1 MAGKRAHGEGYITQT
16 PNGKWRG
23 QLMDGNDPITGKRII
38 ISFTAPTKREVLQK
52 IQNYKLEKE
61 QKKKA
66 PPMTFSQWA
75 DRWYEDYRTQ
85 VEPSTYS
92 NYKYTLQDLKD
103 HFGKAELM
111 AIRPMDIN
119 DYLTGLLRKGFSH
132 SKISKCRAMLIQI
145 LDSALV
151 NGLLDRNPARAAKA
165 IRAESVTGELVPA
178 PKDAFT
184 PEEVE
189 RLMEDLPDDAIGNAI
204 RLLLGSGMRI
214 QELVAL
220 TAADIAEDGSWV
232 DINKAVK
239 MVDGKPVLGPPK
251 SRRGIRTIPIP
262 LRFRPYAVDLRKR
275 AGKLFVLRAKKLL
288 GTPCTIESF
297 RKRYYGAIKQVP
309 GVRALTPHCCRHTY
323 ITMLQAKGV
332 PMETIAR
339 LVGHSR
345 VTTTDGYLHIQNAA
359 LEKAVAV
366 LDVSDTREE
375 AAPA

>member
-23 QLMDGNDPITGKRII
+23 QLMDGNDPVTGKRVI

-52 IQNYKLEKE
+52 IQNYK
-61 QKKKA
+61 
-66 PPMTFSQWA
+66 
-75 DRWYEDYRTQ
+75 
-85 VEPSTYS
+85 
-92 NYKYTLQDLKD
+92 YTLQDLKD
-103 HFGKAELM
+103 HFGKAELT

-151 NGLLDRNPARAAKA
+151 NGLLDRNPARAAKT
-165 IRAESVTGELVPA
+165 IRAEAVTGELALA

-189 RLMEDLPDDAIGNAI
+189 RLMEGLPDDAIGNSI

-297 RKRYYGAIKQVP
+297 RKRYYGALKQVP

-366 LDVSDTREE
+366 LDESDTREE

>member
-1 MAGKRAHGEGYITQT
+1 M
-16 PNGKWRG
+16 
-23 QLMDGNDPITGKRII
+23 
-38 ISFTAPTKREVLQK
+38 
-52 IQNYKLEKE
+52 
-61 QKKKA
+61 
-66 PPMTFSQWA
+66 
-75 DRWYEDYRTQ
+75 
-85 VEPSTYS
+85 EPSTYS

-103 HFGKAELM
+103 HFGKAELT

-165 IRAESVTGELVPA
+165 IRAEAVTGELVPA

-189 RLMEDLPDDAIGNAI
+189 RLMEGLPDDAIGNAI

-239 MVDGKPVLGPPK
+239 MVDGKPVLGPP
-251 SRRGIRTIPIP
+251 IP

-288 GTPCTIESF
+288 GTPCTIENF
-297 RKRYYGAIKQVP
+297 RKRYYVALKQVS

-345 VTTTDGYLHIQNAA
+345 VTTTDGYLHIQNNA

-366 LDVSDTREE
+366 LDEKDTREE

>member
-92 NYKYTLQDLKD
+92 NYKYTLQDLKE
-103 HFGKAELM
+103 HFGKAELT

-119 DYLTGLLRKGFSH
+119 DYLTGLLRKGYSH

-151 NGLLDRNPARAAKA
+151 NGLLDRNPARAARPSA
-165 IRAESVTGELVPA
+165 PRPSPA
-178 PKDAFT
+178 
-184 PEEVE
+184 
-189 RLMEDLPDDAIGNAI
+189 N
-204 RLLLGSGMRI
+204 
-214 QELVAL
+214 
-220 TAADIAEDGSWV
+220 
-232 DINKAVK
+232 
-239 MVDGKPVLGPPK
+239 
-251 SRRGIRTIPIP
+251 
-262 LRFRPYAVDLRKR
+262 
-275 AGKLFVLRAKKLL
+275 
-288 GTPCTIESF
+288 
-297 RKRYYGAIKQVP
+297 
-309 GVRALTPHCCRHTY
+309 
-323 ITMLQAKGV
+323 
-332 PMETIAR
+332 
-339 LVGHSR
+339 
-345 VTTTDGYLHIQNAA
+345 
-359 LEKAVAV
+359 
-366 LDVSDTREE
+366 
-375 AAPA
+375 